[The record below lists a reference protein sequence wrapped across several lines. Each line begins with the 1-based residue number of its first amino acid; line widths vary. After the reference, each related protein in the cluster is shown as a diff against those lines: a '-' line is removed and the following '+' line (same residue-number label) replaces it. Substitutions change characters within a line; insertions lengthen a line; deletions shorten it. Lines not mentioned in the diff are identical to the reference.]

1 MIKFTST
8 QVDDQPM
15 ILRWMESDP
24 YHCINATIT
33 GSEWWLTGM
42 GLLSGCIEDAH
53 GPAMFFRFDRED
65 NLVRLHTQFGP
76 ENEVSKRRVVKVIM
90 EALPALR
97 TKALEYGGRGFIFES
112 TSPLLIRF
120 MYSIGFGPA
129 DRDNVNDHIW
139 IF

>member
-1 MIKFTST
+1 MIKFSPTIL
-8 QVDDQPM
+8 DDQSTV
-15 ILRWMESDP
+15 LRWMTADP
-24 YHCINATIT
+24 YHSSQATIT
-33 GSEWWLTGM
+33 GPGWWLTGQ

-97 TKALEYGGRGFIFES
+97 TKALEYGSRGFIFES

-129 DRDNVNDHIW
+129 DKDNVNDHVW